1 MKKLQVFTGA
11 AMMLILAACQPASPP
26 VSPTAHQNQVARS
39 ATFDHDC
46 PVERIEVVSLDQME
60 QGEPTRFAVL
70 VCGDER
76 TYRRIGSM
84 YYDEELAGEVD
95 I

>member
-1 MKKLQVFTGA
+1 MTTLFAMGCQVT
-11 AMMLILAACQPASPP
+11 SPP
-26 VSPTAHQNQVARS
+26 VSPSAHQNQIVRS

-46 PVERIEVVSLDQME
+46 PTERIEVVSLE
-60 QGEPTRFAVL
+60 ELEGREPTRFEVM
-70 VCGDER
+70 VCGNQR

-84 YYDEELAGEVD
+84 YYDEELAEGVD